1 MNIIIGIC
9 NMSASNFKNNID
21 KKMEARDGTSLA
33 KDIQDIEFDVLQNLA
48 DTIREDFEK
57 ERKEGQTF
65 MDWLNSKPD
74 EYFKRIELS
83 DGGKVVDFLKRRKSK
98 DLKPKQIDLTS
109 LFTPSKT
116 LASLNEHDREVV
128 NRLLKLTFGKG
139 D

>member
-1 MNIIIGIC
+1 
-9 NMSASNFKNNID
+9 MSASNFKNNID
-21 KKMEARDGTSLA
+21 KKMEARDGISLA

>member
-1 MNIIIGIC
+1 
-9 NMSASNFKNNID
+9 MSASNFKNNID
-21 KKMEARDGTSLA
+21 KKMEARDGISLA

-98 DLKPKQIDLTS
+98 ELKPKQIDLTS
-109 LFTPSKT
+109 LFTPSNT

>member
-1 MNIIIGIC
+1 
-9 NMSASNFKNNID
+9 MSASNFKNNID
-21 KKMEARDGTSLA
+21 KKMEARDGISLA

-139 D
+139 DWDEIDWWY

>member
-1 MNIIIGIC
+1 MKF
-9 NMSASNFKNNID
+9 SKNNID
-21 KKMEARDGTSLA
+21 KKMEARDDISLA

-98 DLKPKQIDLTS
+98 TLKPKQIDLTS

>member
-1 MNIIIGIC
+1 
-9 NMSASNFKNNID
+9 MSASNFKNNID
-21 KKMEARDGTSLA
+21 KKMEARDGISLA

-83 DGGKVVDFLKRRKSK
+83 DGGKFVDFLKRRKSK
-98 DLKPKQIDLTS
+98 ELKPKQIDLTS
-109 LFTPSKT
+109 LFTPSNT

>member
-1 MNIIIGIC
+1 
-9 NMSASNFKNNID
+9 MSASNFKNNID
-21 KKMEARDGTSLA
+21 KKMEARDGISLA

-98 DLKPKQIDLTS
+98 DLKPKEIDLTS

>member
-1 MNIIIGIC
+1 MKF
-9 NMSASNFKNNID
+9 SKNNID
-21 KKMEARDGTSLA
+21 KKMEARDGISLA

-98 DLKPKQIDLTS
+98 TLKPKQIDLTS
-109 LFTPSKT
+109 LFTPSNT

>member
-1 MNIIIGIC
+1 
-9 NMSASNFKNNID
+9 MSASNFKNNID
-21 KKMEARDGTSLA
+21 KKMEARDGISLA

-57 ERKEGQTF
+57 EKKEGQTF

-98 DLKPKQIDLTS
+98 ELKPKQIDLTS
-109 LFTPSKT
+109 LFTPSNT

>member
-1 MNIIIGIC
+1 
-9 NMSASNFKNNID
+9 MSTFNFKNNID
-21 KKMEARDGTSLA
+21 KKMEARDGISLA

-128 NRLLKLTFGKG
+128 NRLLK
-139 D
+139 

>member
-1 MNIIIGIC
+1 MKF
-9 NMSASNFKNNID
+9 SKNNID
-21 KKMEARDGTSLA
+21 KKMEARDSISLA

-128 NRLLKLTFGKG
+128 NRLLKLTFGNG

>member
-1 MNIIIGIC
+1 MKF
-9 NMSASNFKNNID
+9 SKNNID
-21 KKMEARDGTSLA
+21 KKMEARDSISLA

-98 DLKPKQIDLTS
+98 TLKPKQIDLTS
-109 LFTPSKT
+109 LFTPSNT

>member
-1 MNIIIGIC
+1 
-9 NMSASNFKNNID
+9 MSASNFKNNID
-21 KKMEARDGTSLA
+21 KKMEARDGISLA

-98 DLKPKQIDLTS
+98 TLKPKQIDLTS
-109 LFTPSKT
+109 LFTPSNT
-116 LASLNEHDREVV
+116 LASLNERDREVV

>member
-1 MNIIIGIC
+1 MKF
-9 NMSASNFKNNID
+9 SKNNID
-21 KKMEARDGTSLA
+21 KKMEARDDISLA

-128 NRLLKLTFGKG
+128 NRLLKFTFGKG

>member
-1 MNIIIGIC
+1 
-9 NMSASNFKNNID
+9 MSAFNFKNNID
-21 KKMEARDGTSLA
+21 KKMEARDGISLA

>member
-1 MNIIIGIC
+1 
-9 NMSASNFKNNID
+9 MSASNFKNNID
-21 KKMEARDGTSLA
+21 KKMEARDGISLA

-98 DLKPKQIDLTS
+98 DLKAKQIDLTS
-109 LFTPSKT
+109 LFTPSNT

>member
-1 MNIIIGIC
+1 
-9 NMSASNFKNNID
+9 MSASNFKNNID
-21 KKMEARDGTSLA
+21 KKMEARDGISLA

-98 DLKPKQIDLTS
+98 TLKPKQIDLTS
-109 LFTPSKT
+109 LFTPSNT

>member
-1 MNIIIGIC
+1 MKF
-9 NMSASNFKNNID
+9 SKNNID
-21 KKMEARDGTSLA
+21 KKMEARDGISLA

-109 LFTPSKT
+109 LFTPSNT

>member
-1 MNIIIGIC
+1 MKF
-9 NMSASNFKNNID
+9 SKNNID
-21 KKMEARDGTSLA
+21 KKMEARDSISLA

>member
-1 MNIIIGIC
+1 MKF
-9 NMSASNFKNNID
+9 SKNNID
-21 KKMEARDGTSLA
+21 KKMEARDGISLA

>member
-1 MNIIIGIC
+1 MKF
-9 NMSASNFKNNID
+9 SKNNID
-21 KKMEARDGTSLA
+21 KKMEARDGISLA

-109 LFTPSKT
+109 LFTPSNT
-116 LASLNEHDREVV
+116 LVSLNEHDREVV

>member
-1 MNIIIGIC
+1 
-9 NMSASNFKNNID
+9 MSAFNFKNNID
-21 KKMEARDGTSLA
+21 KKMEARDGISLA

-83 DGGKVVDFLKRRKSK
+83 DGGKVVIS
-98 DLKPKQIDLTS
+98 
-109 LFTPSKT
+109 
-116 LASLNEHDREVV
+116 
-128 NRLLKLTFGKG
+128 
-139 D
+139 

>member
-1 MNIIIGIC
+1 
-9 NMSASNFKNNID
+9 MSASNFKNNID
-21 KKMEARDGTSLA
+21 KKMEARDGISLA

-109 LFTPSKT
+109 LFTPSNT

>member
-1 MNIIIGIC
+1 
-9 NMSASNFKNNID
+9 MSASNFKNNID
-21 KKMEARDGTSLA
+21 KKMEARDGISLA

-98 DLKPKQIDLTS
+98 NLKPKQIDLTS
-109 LFTPSKT
+109 LFTPSNT

>member
-1 MNIIIGIC
+1 
-9 NMSASNFKNNID
+9 MSASNFKNNID
-21 KKMEARDGTSLA
+21 KKMEARDGISLA

-48 DTIREDFEK
+48 DTIKEDFEK

-109 LFTPSKT
+109 LFTPSNT